1 MLRIC
6 GEIDHMRRRREF
18 PGFPVWLAKL
28 TESQAT
34 MEQSQAQSFIFCNT
48 FKILWN
54 KNMFYDQFSAWL
66 QQDSIEIHEISVG
79 VNEVF
84 KLCSQVIIREDTVS
98 HTFFWLLPD
107 SFQSFVVDIKE
118 YWNIM

>member
-1 MLRIC
+1 
-6 GEIDHMRRRREF
+6 
-18 PGFPVWLAKL
+18 
-28 TESQAT
+28 
-34 MEQSQAQSFIFCNT
+34 
-48 FKILWN
+48 
-54 KNMFYDQFSAWL
+54 MFHDQFSAWL

-107 SFQSFVVDIKE
+107 
-118 YWNIM
+118 